1 VEVEVLVNEANQT
14 VRIAFWPK
22 IDNLTQT
29 SAQAVALAKALLEGA
44 KRLDPKSVEG
54 VTWQQ

>member
-1 VEVEVLVNEANQT
+1 VNEANQT